1 MILIAVFL
9 LLSEASTAKIERS
22 FLTWTEIQSESEIVK
37 FPLQHAIL
45 QIRAT
50 RVRTEDDAIRSTT
63 GVESGT
69 TMHMRLLTGDSPVNK
84 SPITWTTIRSKTGSD
99 VKNEE
104 CGDLV
109 DYRTSPCNGKNI
121 QEWAWVFTPTNIVL
135 TCDGEIHYFR
145 QIGGQDSESC
155 RRLGSEAVDAV
166 EFGNM
171 KGFYYR
177 GFPLHGVIGEE
188 TSGSAREARSEIG
201 QSTELRLSEAETDET
216 RSEIGQSAE
225 LRLSEDKTSEDIG
238 KSAELRLS
246 EEETDKT
253 RSDIG
258 QSAELRLFE
267 EETED
272 IGQDDMLR
280 FRGTETNKT
289 GDLQS
294 LPTCNCWSK
303 ECDYCSNIDCA
314 IKHDL
319 TNSTLPLSVT
329 STVDDTVLNS
339 IVLYNTDGVE
349 LGKFQWNKRGIYLTG
364 CVACRTPRRIRRL
377 VRLTQGQSTWDFS
390 LKRGLLKLRVRV
402 EAGEKSTKYQES
414 FYTTQLIGECARH
427 YQQVNYFSFNRMGCD
442 NTFSL
447 VEGMVAG
454 SRVNTNCAG
463 SCPVL

>member
-1 MILIAVFL
+1 MILIAFFL
-9 LLSEASTAKIERS
+9 LLSAASTAKIERS
-22 FLTWTEIQSESEIVK
+22 FLTWTEIQSETEIVK
-37 FPLQHAIL
+37 FSLQHAIL

-50 RVRTEDDAIRSTT
+50 KLRTEDDAIRSTT

-99 VKNEE
+99 VKNEV

-145 QIGGQDSESC
+145 QIRGQDSESC
-155 RRLGSEAVDAV
+155 RRFGSESVDAV

-171 KGFYYR
+171 EGFYYR

-188 TSGSAREARSEIG
+188 TSGSEREA
-201 QSTELRLSEAETDET
+201 

-225 LRLSEDKTSEDIG
+225 LRLSE
-238 KSAELRLS
+238 AET
-246 EEETDKT
+246 EET

-258 QSAELRLFE
+258 QSAELRLSDA
-267 EETED
+267 ETDETTSD
-272 IGQDDMLR
+272 IGQRAELRLSEVETSEDMGQDDKLR
-280 FRGTETNKT
+280 FQGTETNEA
-289 GDLQS
+289 DDIQS

-303 ECDYCSNIDCA
+303 ECDYCSNMDCA
-314 IKHDL
+314 VKHDL

-339 IVLYNTDGVE
+339 IVLFNTDGVE

-377 VRLTQGQSTWDFS
+377 VRLTQGQSRWDFS
-390 LKRGLLKLRVRV
+390 LEKGLLKLRVRV
-402 EAGEKSTKYQES
+402 EAGEKSTKYQEGV
-414 FYTTQLIGECARH
+414 YNTQLIGECARH
-427 YQQVNYFSFNRMGCD
+427 YKQVSYFSFYRMGCD

-447 VEGMVAG
+447 VGGMVAG